1 MNTSKLKS
9 TFLGNLYLAVGVVG
23 SLFFVLILLVPS
35 ISLIPSLRAQIKS
48 KNEELKQLRERSGHL
63 NALLSN
69 QSTLKVNLKLVDV
82 AIPSKDDV
90 PNLMTQIQRI
100 ATESGVVLKALQFGS
115 GALMTSGTTGSRIAA
130 DKSIKRVVLQV
141 LSDGPFGN
149 IQSFLRNLENAS
161 RLLSVDSLSFE
172 SKKDV
177 GRITATMVL
186 TSYYIDSVGQD
197 SASVLDLSDEEIKST
212 LSKIKQLKVYESEAT
227 PSVVGKANPF
237 E

>member
-1 MNTSKLKS
+1 MNTSKFKS
-9 TFLGNLYLAVGVVG
+9 TFLENFYLTIGVVG
-23 SLFFVLILLVPS
+23 SLFFVLVLLLPS
-35 ISLIPSLRAQIKS
+35 ISLIPSLRSQIKNKS
-48 KNEELKQLRERSGHL
+48 EELRQLRERSARL
-63 NALLSN
+63 NSLLSN

-115 GALMTSGTTGSRIAA
+115 GALTTSGTTGSRIAA
-130 DKSIKRVVLQV
+130 DKTIKRVVLQV
-141 LSDGPFGN
+141 LAEGAFAN

-161 RLLSVDSLSFE
+161 RLLTVDSLSFE

-177 GRITATMVL
+177 GRITSTMVL
-186 TSYYIDSVGQD
+186 TSYYIDNVGQD
-197 SASVLDLSDEEIKST
+197 SSPVLDLSDEEIKST
-212 LSKIKQLKVYESEAT
+212 LSRIKQLKVYESEAT
-227 PSVVGKANPF
+227 QSVVGKANPF